1 MAAAPA
7 LVLLN
12 FDASYL
18 TALRGGEPETEQHFF
33 EYFTPLIRRKLRK
46 YLHAADLVEEATQ
59 ETFVRVLAAVRSS
72 DGVRHPERFGAFVH
86 AVCRNVALETWRAE
100 RRFVALEEVDESGP
114 GPFRSPLALAEA
126 GEARERV
133 KRILEELS
141 PCDRQLLE
149 AVFLHEEERHLL
161 CRRLGISRAHL
172 RVLLHRARERFATH
186 ELIQPVKAKTNE
198 SPEISGKGCKRKRQ
212 NSRVRIG
219 AAIICELPLKAAI
232 AVGGRR
238 KIHNSR

>member
-7 LVLLN
+7 LELLN

-18 TALRGGEPETEQHFF
+18 TALRRGEPETEQHFF

-46 YLHAADLVEEATQ
+46 YLRAPELIDEAKQ
-59 ETFVRVLAAVRSS
+59 ETFVRVLAAVRSR

-100 RRFVALEEVDESGP
+100 RRFVPLEELDESGP
-114 GPFRSPLALAEA
+114 EPFRSPHALAEA

-133 KRILEELS
+133 KRVLEELS
-141 PCDRQLLE
+141 PLDRQLLE
-149 AVFLHEEERHLL
+149 AVFLHEEDRHLL

-172 RVLLHRARERFATH
+172 RVLLHRARQRFAI
-186 ELIQPVKAKTNE
+186 LDPARSVQTNIAGGPKSADE
-198 SPEISGKGCKRKRQ
+198 HTPQGRKRLRL
-212 NSRVRIG
+212 RVRGGI
-219 AAIICELPLKAAI
+219 ACAMPL
-232 AVGGRR
+232 
-238 KIHNSR
+238 